1 MGGEND
7 MLEKVLLPTDGS
19 ETAEKAIAFAARL
32 FENTPCKVTLL
43 SVVEEPVYSAFWSD
57 GLIAPEVLMPPP
69 EELREELDKRAEEM
83 LSESAKPLRDTGLDV
98 QPKIRFG
105 NSAAEVLQEAEEGD
119 YDMIVM
125 GSHGRGALGGFL
137 LGSVSNRVAH
147 HAKCPVLIV
156 RQ

>member
-1 MGGEND
+1 
-7 MLEKVLLPTDGS
+7 MLDKVLLPTDGS
-19 ETAEKAIAFAARL
+19 ETADKAIVFAARL
-32 FENTPCKVTLL
+32 LENTSCKVTML

-69 EELREELDKRAEEM
+69 EELREELDLKAEEA
-83 LSESAKPLRDTGLDV
+83 LKESAKPLRDAGIEV
-98 QPKIRFG
+98 QAKVRFG
-105 NSAAEVLQEAEEGD
+105 NPAGEIIQEAEEGE
-119 YDMIVM
+119 YDMVLM

-147 HAKCPVLIV
+147 HAKCPVLIA

>member
-1 MGGEND
+1 
-7 MLEKVLLPTDGS
+7 MLDKVLLPTDGS

-32 FENTPCKVTLL
+32 LGNTGCKVTLL

-69 EELREELDKRAEEM
+69 EELREELDKKAEEV
-83 LSESAKPLRDTGLDV
+83 LAESAKPLRDAGIEV

-105 NSAAEVLQEAEEGD
+105 NPASEVLKEAEESG
-119 YDMIVM
+119 YDMVVM

-147 HAKCPVLIV
+147 HAKCPVLIA

>member
-1 MGGEND
+1 

-19 ETAEKAIAFAARL
+19 ETADKAAVFAARL
-32 FENTPCKVTLL
+32 LADTACKVTLL
-43 SVVEEPVYSAFWSD
+43 SVVEEPIYSAFWYD

-69 EELREELDKRAEEM
+69 EELREELDAKAEEM
-83 LSESAKPLRDTGLDV
+83 LKESAAPLRDAGIEV
-98 QPKIRFG
+98 QPKVRFG
-105 NSAAEVLQEAEEGD
+105 NPASEILQETEEGE
-119 YDMIVM
+119 YDMVVM

-147 HAKCPVLIV
+147 HAHCPVLIV

>member
-1 MGGEND
+1 
-7 MLEKVLLPTDGS
+7 MLDKVLLPTDGS

-32 FENTPCKVTLL
+32 LGNTGCKVTLL

-69 EELREELDKRAEEM
+69 EELREELDKKAEEV
-83 LSESAKPLRDTGLDV
+83 LAESAKPLRDAGIEV

-105 NSAAEVLQEAEEGD
+105 NPASEVLKEAEEGG
-119 YDMIVM
+119 YDMVVM

-147 HAKCPVLIV
+147 HAKCPVLIA

>member
-1 MGGEND
+1 
-7 MLEKVLLPTDGS
+7 MLDKVLLPTDGS
-19 ETAEKAIAFAARL
+19 ETANQAIAFAARL
-32 FENTPCKVTLL
+32 LGNTSCKVTLL

-69 EELREELDKRAEEM
+69 EEMREELD
-83 LSESAKPLRDTGLDV
+83 AK
-98 QPKIRFG
+98 
-105 NSAAEVLQEAEEGD
+105 AAEVLKESAQPLRDSGVEVQARVRFGNPAGEILQEVDEGD
-119 YDMIVM
+119 YDMVIV

-147 HAKCPVLIV
+147 HSKCPVLIV

>member
-1 MGGEND
+1 MID
-7 MLEKVLLPTDGS
+7 KVLLPTDGS
-19 ETAEKAIAFAARL
+19 ETAEKAIAFAAKL
-32 FENTPCKVTLL
+32 FANTSCKVTLL

-83 LSESAKPLRDTGLDV
+83 LAESAQPLRDVGLDV
-98 QPKIRFG
+98 VPKIRFG
-105 NSAAEVLQEAEEGD
+105 NPAAEVLQEDEEGG

-125 GSHGRGALGGFL
+125 GSHGRGALGGLL
-137 LGSVSNRVAH
+137 LGSVSNRVTH

>member
-1 MGGEND
+1 MID
-7 MLEKVLLPTDGS
+7 KVLLPTDGS
-19 ETAEKAIAFAARL
+19 EEAEKAIAFAARL
-32 FENTPCKVTLL
+32 FANTSCKVVLL

-83 LSESAKPLRDTGLDV
+83 LAESAKPLRDVGLEV
-98 QPKIRFG
+98 IPKIRFG
-105 NSAAEVLQEAEEGD
+105 NSAGEILQECEEED
-119 YDMIVM
+119 YEMILM

-156 RQ
+156 R

>member
-1 MGGEND
+1 
-7 MLEKVLLPTDGS
+7 MLDKVLLPTDGS
-19 ETAEKAIAFAARL
+19 ETADKAIAFAARL
-32 FENTPCKVTLL
+32 LGDTSCKVTLL

-69 EELREELDKRAEEM
+69 DELREELDKRAEEM
-83 LSESAKPLRDTGLDV
+83 LAESAKPLRDAGLEV
-98 QPKIRFG
+98 QPMIRFG
-105 NSAAEVLQEAEEGD
+105 NSAAEVLQEAEEAG

-156 RQ
+156 RQMD

>member
-1 MGGEND
+1 
-7 MLEKVLLPTDGS
+7 MLDRVLLPTDGS
-19 ETAEKAIAFAARL
+19 ETANQAIAFAARL
-32 FENTPCKVTLL
+32 LGNTSCKVTLL

-69 EELREELDKRAEEM
+69 EEMRGELDAKAEEV
-83 LSESAKPLRDTGLDV
+83 LKESAEPLRDAGVEV
-98 QPKIRFG
+98 QAKVRFG
-105 NSAAEVLQEAEEGD
+105 NPAGEILREAEEGG
-119 YDMIVM
+119 YDMVVM

-156 RQ
+156 RH

>member
-1 MGGEND
+1 

-19 ETAEKAIAFAARL
+19 ETAEKAIAFAVKM
-32 FENTPCKVTLL
+32 FGGTSCKVTLL

-83 LSESAKPLRDTGLDV
+83 LAESMKPLRDAGLEV

-105 NSAAEVLQEAEEGD
+105 NSATEVLEEAEEGA
-119 YDMIVM
+119 YEMIIM

-147 HAKCPVLIV
+147 HANCPVLIV
-156 RQ
+156 RQHD

>member
-1 MGGEND
+1 MID
-7 MLEKVLLPTDGS
+7 KVLLPTDGS
-19 ETAEKAIAFAARL
+19 ETADKAIAFAARL
-32 FENTPCKVTLL
+32 LGDTSCKVTLL

-69 EELREELDKRAEEM
+69 EELREELDQRAEEM
-83 LSESAKPLRDTGLDV
+83 LAESAKPMRDAGLEV
-98 QPKIRFG
+98 QPLIRFG
-105 NSAAEVLQEAEEGD
+105 NSAAEILQEAEEGG

-147 HAKCPVLIV
+147 HAACPVLIV
-156 RQ
+156 RQTD